1 MDIVKFLQLGG
12 STMIPLIII
21 SIITVTLI
29 IDLTWVNAKSHK
41 NLTALNRK
49 EQLEPSFDPVS
60 KVINIDKPID
70 EKMEIL
76 NFEIQKIER
85 KTSLLSIIAS
95 IAPLLGLLGTVMG
108 MIKIFNVVSSQR
120 PTNPL
125 ESLSGGISEALF
137 ATAGG
142 LIVAIIAG
150 FAHYFLIS
158 SLDSIGDRTNIYLN
172 KQK

>member
-1 MDIVKFLQLGG
+1 VDIIKFLQLGG
-12 STMIPLIII
+12 SVMIPLIII

-29 IDLTWVNAKSHK
+29 IDLAWVNAKSH
-41 NLTALNRK
+41 NSLNTLK
-49 EQLEPSFDPVS
+49 HNENPEPSFDPVS
-60 KVINIDKPID
+60 KVVNSDKPID
-70 EKMEIL
+70 EKMEIFT
-76 NFEIQKIER
+76 FEIQKIER

-108 MIKIFNVVSSQR
+108 MIKIFNIVSTQR

-137 ATAGG
+137 STAGG
-142 LIVAIIAG
+142 LVVAIIAG

-158 SLDSIGDRTNIYLN
+158 SLDSIGDKTTIYLN